1 MSTAN
6 QRLAGTCCLLY
17 PPPHSPTLPTSLFC
31 PTYLTP
37 APPISLPSCSLD
49 ELTVTLRELP
59 MEDASAA
66 FVAAVCAERGRLEEG
81 ARRAA
86 AQQGSCSPH
95 QVVMCAEPGCHHSG
109 HSKGPAPS
117 REPEAEW
124 SEEEMEVLVKAVNLF
139 PPGTTDR

>member
-1 MSTAN
+1 
-6 QRLAGTCCLLY
+6 
-17 PPPHSPTLPTSLFC
+17 
-31 PTYLTP
+31 
-37 APPISLPSCSLD
+37 
-49 ELTVTLRELP
+49 

-66 FVAAVCAERGRLEEG
+66 FVAAVCAERARLEEG

-86 AQQGSCSPH
+86 AQQGNRPPPH
-95 QVVMCAEPGCHHSG
+95 QVMCAETCRCHSG

-117 REPEAEW
+117 REPEAGW